1 MYRQFQTFTLFIF
14 FKIYIYMEVNYMYTK
29 KKEFKIDEELE
40 KIIAV
45 QTDKLNIT
53 MSEYIR
59 QLIKAD
65 YVVKDTEV
73 IADFKTDLKTTIK
86 ELNAI
91 GKNLNQLARYT
102 NTQKKMLSV
111 VEIELIELVEKLQNV
126 FKKL

>member
-1 MYRQFQTFTLFIF
+1 
-14 FKIYIYMEVNYMYTK
+14 MYTK

-45 QTDKLNIT
+45 RTDKLNLT

-65 YVVKDTEV
+65 YVVEDTEV
-73 IADFKTDLKTTIK
+73 IADFKADLKQAIK

-111 VEIELIELVEKLQNV
+111 VEIELMELVEKLQNV

>member
-1 MYRQFQTFTLFIF
+1 
-14 FKIYIYMEVNYMYTK
+14 MYTK

-45 QTDKLNIT
+45 RTDKLNLS

-73 IADFKTDLKTTIK
+73 IADFKVDLKQAIK

-91 GKNLNQLARYT
+91 GNNLNQLARYT
-102 NTQKKMLSV
+102 NKEKKMLKEVMLEV
-111 VEIELIELVEKLQNV
+111 VDLVDKLKTV
-126 FKKL
+126 LDSL

>member
-1 MYRQFQTFTLFIF
+1 
-14 FKIYIYMEVNYMYTK
+14 MYTK

>member
-1 MYRQFQTFTLFIF
+1 
-14 FKIYIYMEVNYMYTK
+14 MYTK

-45 QTDKLNIT
+45 RTDKLNLT

-73 IADFKTDLKTTIK
+73 IADFKADLKQAIK
-86 ELNAI
+86 ELKAI
-91 GKNLNQLARYT
+91 GNNLNQLARYT
-102 NTQKKMLSV
+102 NKEKKMLKETVIEV
-111 VEIELIELVEKLQNV
+111 VELVEKLKNV

>member
-1 MYRQFQTFTLFIF
+1 MELYRQPHTLTLI
-14 FKIYIYMEVNYMYTK
+14 ILEVNYMYTK

-45 QTDKLNIT
+45 RTDKLNLT

-65 YVVKDTEV
+65 YVVEDTEV
-73 IADFKTDLKTTIK
+73 IADFKADLKQAIK

-91 GKNLNQLARYT
+91 GNNLNQLARYC
-102 NTQKKMLSV
+102 NKEKKILETEQWEV
-111 VEIELIELVEKLQNV
+111 RHLVDKLILIFNKL
-126 FKKL
+126 

>member
-1 MYRQFQTFTLFIF
+1 MYNKQIKFRT
-14 FKIYIYMEVNYMYTK
+14 
-29 KKEFKIDEELE
+29 DEELE

-45 QTDKLNIT
+45 QTNKLNLST
-53 MSEYIR
+53 SEYIR

-65 YVVKDTEV
+65 YIVKDTEV
-73 IADFKTDLKTTIK
+73 IADFKVDLKQAIR

-91 GKNLNQLARYT
+91 GNNLNQLARYT

-111 VEIELIELVEKLQNV
+111 VEIELMELVEKLQNV

>member
-1 MYRQFQTFTLFIF
+1 
-14 FKIYIYMEVNYMYTK
+14 MEVNYMYTK
-29 KKEFKIDEELE
+29 KKEFKTDEEIE

-59 QLIKAD
+59 GLIKQD
-65 YVVKDTEV
+65 YIVKDTEV
-73 IADFKTDLKTTIK
+73 IKDFKADLKTTIK

-111 VEIELIELVEKLQNV
+111 VEIELMELVEKLQNV